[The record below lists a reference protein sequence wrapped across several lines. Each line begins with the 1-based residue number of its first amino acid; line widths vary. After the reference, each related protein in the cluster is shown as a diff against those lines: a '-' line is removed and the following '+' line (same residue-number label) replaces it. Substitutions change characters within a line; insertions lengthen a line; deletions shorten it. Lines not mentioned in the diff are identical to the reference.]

1 MFKKF
6 IAWVK
11 DVYQSH
17 TFSIQWLGVIVALVV
32 IASLVL
38 WVAKSK
44 EKQNSAPVVAQKT
57 EVVEQRITIEEPVKK
72 SAPKAK
78 PVAPKVEPIAP
89 KVVIEEILI
98 KPPAKE
104 EKSTKYKVE
113 EEVLEPSYKKALD
126 EYNNLAGQQ

>member
-11 DVYQSH
+11 GVYQSH
-17 TFSIQWLGVIVALVV
+17 TFSIHWLGVIVALVA

-38 WVAKSK
+38 WVARHE
-44 EKQNSAPVVAQKT
+44 EKQNSTPAVVQKT
-57 EVVEQRITIEEPVKK
+57 ETVEQKITIEEPVKK
-72 SAPKAK
+72 PTSKTK
-78 PVAPKVEPIAP
+78 PIPNKGEAIAP

>member
-11 DVYQSH
+11 GVYQSH
-17 TFSIQWLGVIVALVV
+17 AFSIQWLGVIVATVV

-38 WVAKSK
+38 WVAKSEK
-44 EKQNSAPVVAQKT
+44 KQNSAPVVVQKT
-57 EVVEQRITIEEPVKK
+57 EVSEQKITIEEPVKK
-72 SAPKAK
+72 STPKAK
-78 PVAPKVEPIAP
+78 TVSTKAEPIAP

-113 EEVLEPSYKKALD
+113 EEVLEPSYKKALE